1 MRYVAEPFS
10 LFQPLPVWTRCFLCK
25 RSMVDAKPAV
35 REFEDIA
42 VQREIDAE
50 ERAPWD
56 TEGAFD
62 VVVKCPRCDQEHLA
76 SGETSS
82 TARKTPTRMET
93 SSPSPITGRARCGQ
107 CHRYSSSHLVSPKLV
122 RRELERAAGLFW
134 ADPAACLTALRLATE
149 AFFEAQ
155 RVPRLQANG
164 RFHNLHNRIND
175 YARGLEQPL
184 RDEFRA
190 FLHALREVGNDGTHG
205 RRRGGP
211 LMRDFKTAQQIR
223 DATVLLERVLALKYG
238 APPQPALDTARRRL
252 RARDR
257 RAARP
262 RPQRQGA

>member
-25 RSMVDAKPAV
+25 RSMVDAKPTT

-50 ERAPWD
+50 QRAPWD

-62 VVVKCPRCDQEHLA
+62 VAVKCPRCDQEHLA

-82 TARKTPTRMET
+82 AEDVDDAGNTITVTNYRPRWLWPVPPLLEL
-93 SSPSPITGRARCGQ
+93 SPR
-107 CHRYSSSHLVSPKLV
+107 VPKLV

-149 AFFEAQ
+149 AFLDAQ
-155 RVPRLQANG
+155 RVPRHRADG
-164 RFHNLHNRIND
+164 GFHSLHNRIND
-175 YARGLEQPL
+175 YARGLAQPL

-262 RPQRQGA
+262 RQ

>member
-1 MRYVAEPFS
+1 M
-10 LFQPLPVWTRCFLCK
+10 LCK
-25 RSMVDAKPAV
+25 LSMVDARPEK
-35 REFEDIA
+35 REFDDIA
-42 VQREIDAE
+42 VQREIDRE

-56 TEGAFD
+56 TAGAFD
-62 VVVKCPRCDQEHLA
+62 VVVKCPRCDQVHMA

-82 TARKTPTRMET
+82 TEDVDEAGNSITVTNYRPRTLWPVPPLLELSAR
-93 SSPSPITGRARCGQ
+93 
-107 CHRYSSSHLVSPKLV
+107 VPKLV

-149 AFFEAQ
+149 AFLDAQ
-155 RVPRLQANG
+155 RVPRRRADG
-164 RFHNLHNRIND
+164 GFHNLHNRIND
-175 YARGLEQPL
+175 YAQGLEQPL

-190 FLHALREVGNDGTHG
+190 CLHALREVGNDGAHG
-205 RRRGGP
+205 RRRIRP
-211 LMRDFKTAQQIR
+211 LRRDFETARQIR

-238 APPQPALDTARRRL
+238 APPQPALDSARRRL